1 MHTNVF
7 VASDGLEAPAFP
19 EVISVDQRATA
30 RSKQLNK
37 KKEGVKFW

>member
-1 MHTNVF
+1 MHTNVS

-37 KKEGVKFW
+37 KKGMKFW